1 MARKRLCLISDSVG
15 FISYFDSASCLVFQS
30 GNLKSLYDELINF
43 FNISDE
49 KYLDMTI
56 SAFEIIKEFKFENI
70 SNYHSKFLLK

>member
-1 MARKRLCLISDSVG
+1 MPHQKSQKNKTIDYDDSV
-15 FISYFDSASCLVFQS
+15 V
-30 GNLKSLYDELINF
+30 KSLYDELINF

-49 KYLDMTI
+49 NYLDMTI